1 MSIDKLIKNK
11 QKTLIKDYHVS
22 NDEVYNIEDTYILK
36 ISSNIDRLRHEK
48 EFNDLLINKLPV
60 CKSIAFEI
68 VDNKAYYLKQYIDG
82 KNLCDESILSHP
94 DRLIKIL
101 VNASNMIH
109 SIKNEN
115 NESLVHGDLCLPN
128 ILINEKDGK
137 YYINETEIDK
147 TRYEFTKSSCT
158 VSYTSSSYIDTMNNI
173 VIADIKDYSAAKC
186 KYYSSGSG
194 SITIIKELVSTVNN
208 VSYTHTQEI
217 VYKDYMFISNEEEET
232 NGDSKNIRT
241 ESVKYKAF
249 INNPYK

>member
-36 ISSNIDRLRHEK
+36 ISSNIDRLKHEK

-128 ILINEKDGK
+128 ILINEKD
-137 YYINETEIDK
+137 
-147 TRYEFTKSSCT
+147 
-158 VSYTSSSYIDTMNNI
+158 
-173 VIADIKDYSAAKC
+173 
-186 KYYSSGSG
+186 
-194 SITIIKELVSTVNN
+194 
-208 VSYTHTQEI
+208 EI
-217 VYKDYMFISNEEEET
+217 VGIIDLAYAAFSNDLWSDYAWMIWSLKYNLKTDKYTNQLLDKLNIKFDKEKYNKIISN
-232 NGDSKNIRT
+232 T
-241 ESVKYKAF
+241 ED
-249 INNPYK
+249 

>member
-1 MSIDKLIKNK
+1 MSIDNIIENK
-11 QKTLIKDYHVS
+11 KKTLIKDYHVS

-128 ILINEKDGK
+128 ILINEKD
-137 YYINETEIDK
+137 
-147 TRYEFTKSSCT
+147 
-158 VSYTSSSYIDTMNNI
+158 
-173 VIADIKDYSAAKC
+173 
-186 KYYSSGSG
+186 
-194 SITIIKELVSTVNN
+194 
-208 VSYTHTQEI
+208 EI
-217 VYKDYMFISNEEEET
+217 VGIIDLAYAAFSNDLWSDYAWMIWSLKYNLNSDKYTNQLLEKLNIKFDKEKYDKIISNT
-232 NGDSKNIRT
+232 GD
-241 ESVKYKAF
+241 
-249 INNPYK
+249 

>member
-1 MSIDKLIKNK
+1 MSIDKIIENK
-11 QKTLIKDYHVS
+11 KKTLIKDYHVS

-94 DRLIKIL
+94 DRLINIL

-109 SIKNEN
+109 SVKNEN

-128 ILINEKDGK
+128 ILFNEKD
-137 YYINETEIDK
+137 
-147 TRYEFTKSSCT
+147 
-158 VSYTSSSYIDTMNNI
+158 
-173 VIADIKDYSAAKC
+173 
-186 KYYSSGSG
+186 
-194 SITIIKELVSTVNN
+194 
-208 VSYTHTQEI
+208 EI
-217 VYKDYMFISNEEEET
+217 VGIIDLAYAAFSNDLWSDYAWMIWSLKYNLKTDKYTNQLLDKLNIKFDKEKYDKIISN
-232 NGDSKNIRT
+232 T
-241 ESVKYKAF
+241 ED
-249 INNPYK
+249 

>member
-1 MSIDKLIKNK
+1 MSIDKLIENK
-11 QKTLIKDYHVS
+11 KKTLIKDYHVS

-94 DRLIKIL
+94 DRLINIL

-128 ILINEKDGK
+128 ILINEKD
-137 YYINETEIDK
+137 
-147 TRYEFTKSSCT
+147 
-158 VSYTSSSYIDTMNNI
+158 
-173 VIADIKDYSAAKC
+173 
-186 KYYSSGSG
+186 
-194 SITIIKELVSTVNN
+194 
-208 VSYTHTQEI
+208 EI
-217 VYKDYMFISNEEEET
+217 VGIIDLAYAAFSNDLWYDYAWMIWSLKYNLKTDKYTNQLLDKLNIKFDKEKYDKIISN
-232 NGDSKNIRT
+232 T
-241 ESVKYKAF
+241 ED
-249 INNPYK
+249 

>member
-1 MSIDKLIKNK
+1 MSIDKLIENKN
-11 QKTLIKDYHVS
+11 KTLIKDYHVS

-82 KNLCDESILSHP
+82 KNLCDESILSYP

-128 ILINEKDGK
+128 ILINEEDEIVGIIDLAYAAFSNDLWSDYAWMIWSLK
-137 YYINETEIDK
+137 YNLKTDK
-147 TRYEFTKSSCT
+147 
-158 VSYTSSSYIDTMNNI
+158 YTNQLLDKLNIKFDKEKYNNI
-173 VIADIKDYSAAKC
+173 
-186 KYYSSGSG
+186 
-194 SITIIKELVSTVNN
+194 
-208 VSYTHTQEI
+208 
-217 VYKDYMFISNEEEET
+217 ISNT
-232 NGDSKNIRT
+232 KD
-241 ESVKYKAF
+241 
-249 INNPYK
+249 

>member
-1 MSIDKLIKNK
+1 MSIDKLIENK
-11 QKTLIKDYHVS
+11 KKTLIKDYHVS

-128 ILINEKDGK
+128 ILINEKD
-137 YYINETEIDK
+137 
-147 TRYEFTKSSCT
+147 
-158 VSYTSSSYIDTMNNI
+158 
-173 VIADIKDYSAAKC
+173 
-186 KYYSSGSG
+186 
-194 SITIIKELVSTVNN
+194 
-208 VSYTHTQEI
+208 EI
-217 VYKDYMFISNEEEET
+217 VGIIDLAYAAFSNDLWSDYAWMIWSLKYNLKTDKYANQLLDKLNIKFDKEKYDKIISN
-232 NGDSKNIRT
+232 T
-241 ESVKYKAF
+241 ED
-249 INNPYK
+249 

>member
-1 MSIDKLIKNK
+1 MSIDKLIENK
-11 QKTLIKDYHVS
+11 KKTLIKDYHVS

-128 ILINEKDGK
+128 ILINEKD
-137 YYINETEIDK
+137 
-147 TRYEFTKSSCT
+147 
-158 VSYTSSSYIDTMNNI
+158 
-173 VIADIKDYSAAKC
+173 
-186 KYYSSGSG
+186 
-194 SITIIKELVSTVNN
+194 
-208 VSYTHTQEI
+208 EI
-217 VYKDYMFISNEEEET
+217 VGIIDLAYAAFSNDLWSDYAWMIWSLKYNLNSDKYTNQLLEKLNIKFDKEKYDKIISNT
-232 NGDSKNIRT
+232 GD
-241 ESVKYKAF
+241 
-249 INNPYK
+249 

>member
-1 MSIDKLIKNK
+1 MSIDKLIENK
-11 QKTLIKDYHVS
+11 KKTLIKDYHVS

-48 EFNDLLINKLPV
+48 EFNYLLINKLPV

-94 DRLIKIL
+94 DRLINIL

-128 ILINEKDGK
+128 ILINEKD
-137 YYINETEIDK
+137 
-147 TRYEFTKSSCT
+147 
-158 VSYTSSSYIDTMNNI
+158 
-173 VIADIKDYSAAKC
+173 
-186 KYYSSGSG
+186 
-194 SITIIKELVSTVNN
+194 
-208 VSYTHTQEI
+208 EI
-217 VYKDYMFISNEEEET
+217 VGIIDLAYAAFSNDLWYDYAWMIWSLKYNLKTDKYTNQLLDKLNIKFDKEKYDKIISN
-232 NGDSKNIRT
+232 T
-241 ESVKYKAF
+241 ED
-249 INNPYK
+249 

>member
-1 MSIDKLIKNK
+1 MSIDKLIENK
-11 QKTLIKDYHVS
+11 KKTLIKDYHVS

-82 KNLCDESILSHP
+82 KNLCDESILFHP

-128 ILINEKDGK
+128 ILINEKD
-137 YYINETEIDK
+137 
-147 TRYEFTKSSCT
+147 
-158 VSYTSSSYIDTMNNI
+158 
-173 VIADIKDYSAAKC
+173 
-186 KYYSSGSG
+186 
-194 SITIIKELVSTVNN
+194 
-208 VSYTHTQEI
+208 EI
-217 VYKDYMFISNEEEET
+217 VGIIDLAYAAFSNDLWSDYAWMIWSLKYNLNSDKYTNQLLEKLNIKFDKEKYDKIISNT
-232 NGDSKNIRT
+232 GD
-241 ESVKYKAF
+241 
-249 INNPYK
+249 